1 MSSRDGQGLVSRNP
15 NEYKL
20 TRRELLQRAALVG
33 ISIPTVTAWMESLGL
48 TEAAGQGAGLRLQKG
63 ATVKVFSQP
72 NPWADNFKR
81 MASDWTKLTGVNVQY
96 VQAPFEN
103 MLSKLTTTYVS
114 GIYAFDLAFHDTIWV
129 PIFVKRG
136 FLKDLTPYVRDSTLT
151 PAGFDYPADFQNV
164 EISGN
169 YKPGN
174 AWHLPAGIWGMP
186 LIAGWRVLYY
196 RTDLL
201 KQAGL
206 AHPARTMDELVMY
219 AQKMNDSSH
228 KTYGYVMSGSR
239 GRINFDEYSG
249 FLWTY
254 GGDYFDKTFHAAF
267 NSPQGLQ
274 ALKTLMALAKVSPPG
289 SGNYFISDTWTEF
302 LSGHAALTITW
313 QDLSTVAVK
322 PGSSVF
328 GRFDATVAPSHN
340 GVTRPLYDG
349 IVGTFPAKAKY
360 PREAYAYTAW
370 LLAPQHAVKTVL
382 DGSFIPRWSV
392 YKDPRVVKIAPSAK
406 DSLPEESLKNA
417 KAVPLI
423 PEWGEVD
430 VTIAEFLHRAVF
442 VGDLTPEQALSK
454 GADAVNAIMHR
465 AGYF

>member
-1 MSSRDGQGLVSRNP
+1 MSSGDDKLISWNPSERKLSRRQLLERATILGLSVP
-15 NEYKL
+15 
-20 TRRELLQRAALVG
+20 A
-33 ISIPTVTAWMESLGL
+33 VTAWMESLGL
-48 TEAAGQGAGLRLQKG
+48 TEAAGQGAGLKLQQG

-81 MASDWTKLTGVNVQY
+81 MAADWVKLTGVNVQY

-114 GIYAFDLAFHDTIWV
+114 GIYAFDVAFHDTIWM
-129 PIFVKRG
+129 PIFAKRG
-136 FLKDLTPYVRDSTLT
+136 FLKNLTPYLKDPVAT
-151 PAGFDYPADFQNV
+151 PAGFDYPNDFQNV

-174 AWHLPAGIWGMP
+174 GWHLPAGIWGLP
-186 LIAGWRVLYY
+186 LIAGWRPLYY

-201 KQAGL
+201 KKAGL
-206 AHPARTMDELVMY
+206 VNPPKTMEELVMY
-219 AQKMNDSSH
+219 ARKMNAPSEQI
-228 KTYGYVMSGSR
+228 YGYVLSGSR

-274 ALKTLMALAKVSPPG
+274 ALNTLIALAKVSPPG

-302 LSGHAALTITW
+302 LSGHVALAITW

-328 GRFDATVAPSHN
+328 GRFDATAAPSHN

-349 IVGTFPAKAKY
+349 IVAAVPAKAKY
-360 PREAYAYTAW
+360 PREAYAYVAW

-392 YKDPRVVKIAPSAK
+392 YRDPRVVKIAPSAK
-406 DSLPEESLKNA
+406 DDLPEESLRNA

-442 VGDLTPEQALSK
+442 VGDLTPEQALSQAS
-454 GADAVNAIMHR
+454 GAVNAIMHR